1 MKRIVIA
8 DISSIKLNGNN
19 FGHYGKVAIMYK
31 KLFKSN
37 DADVIIAGG
46 PVYSSKTV
54 ESERIDLPYDFE
66 LECAKSKYQRLLMK
80 IGSVINGISLF
91 SKLNDDIV
99 ICQPYSFPSWMI
111 SILFSKRKTDIYL
124 IEYKDERHNRLN
136 KFLYNFAKKRI
147 KGIICPN
154 DVVGKAYGLPYITV
168 PDYIVTERKI
178 RDEQIVYKY
187 DFGMVGIM
195 SLGKDIDDVIQS
207 FANTNY
213 KVIIAGYF
221 NDLQR
226 YERFVSRSTPNIT
239 IINKY
244 LSDEEYDSILKSTKY
259 MLLPYNEKYSA
270 ASSGVIFDILFNG
283 RPLITRDFLN
293 FHFVKEYGV
302 GTLYTESIAEL
313 DYDTLLDDE
322 NVAAT
327 CKKIDAF
334 LEDNYQSGLRL
345 RNYIM
350 GE

>member
-1 MKRIVIA
+1 MKRVVIA
-8 DISSIKLNGNN
+8 DISSIKLNESN
-19 FGHYGKVAIMYK
+19 FGHYGKVASMYK
-31 KLFKSN
+31 KLFKSD
-37 DADVIIAGG
+37 DADVMIAGG
-46 PVYSSKTV
+46 PVYRTRAV

-66 LECAKSKYQRLLMK
+66 LECGKSKFQTFLMK

-91 SKLNDDIV
+91 SKLNNDIV

-111 SILFSKRKTDIYL
+111 SILFAKRITDIYL

-136 KFLYNFAKKRI
+136 KFLYNLVKKRI

-154 DVVGKAYGLPYITV
+154 DVVGKAYDLPYITV

-178 RDEQIVYKY
+178 RDEQIAYKY

-207 FANTNY
+207 FANTKY

-226 YERFVSRSTPNIT
+226 YESFVRRCTPNIT

-244 LSDEEYDSILKSTKY
+244 LSDDEYNCILKSTKY
-259 MLLPYNEKYSA
+259 MLLPYNKKYSA
-270 ASSGVIFDILFNG
+270 ASSGVVFDILFNG

-302 GTLYTESIAEL
+302 GILYTESIAEL
-313 DYDTLLDDE
+313 DHDKLLDDE
-322 NVAAT
+322 NVAVT

-345 RNYIM
+345 RSYIM

>member
-8 DISSIKLNGNN
+8 DISSIRLNENN
-19 FGHYGKVAIMYK
+19 FGHYGKVAMMYK
-31 KLFKSN
+31 KLFESE
-37 DADVIIAGG
+37 DADVMIAGG
-46 PVYSSKTV
+46 PVYRTKAV
-54 ESERIDLPYDFE
+54 ESERIDLPFDFE
-66 LECAKSKYQRLLMK
+66 LKCGKSKFQILLMK
-80 IGSVINGISLF
+80 IGSVINGIILF
-91 SKLNDDIV
+91 SKLKKDVV
-99 ICQPYSFPSWMI
+99 ICQPYSFPSWMT
-111 SILFSKRKTDIYL
+111 SILFAKRTTDIYL

-136 KFLYNFAKKRI
+136 KILYNLAKKKI

-154 DVVGKAYGLPYITV
+154 DVVGKAYDLHYITV
-168 PDYIVTERKI
+168 PDYIVPERKI
-178 RDEQIVYKY
+178 RDEQIEYKY

-207 FANTNY
+207 FVNTKY

-226 YERFVSRSTPNIT
+226 YESFEKRCTPNIT

-244 LSDEEYDSILKSTKY
+244 LTDEEYNDILKSTKY
-259 MLLPYNEKYSA
+259 MLLPYNKKYSA

-283 RPLITRDFLN
+283 RPLITRDFMN
-293 FHFVKEYGV
+293 FYFVKEYGV
-302 GTLYTESIAEL
+302 GTFYRESIAEL
-313 DYDTLLDDE
+313 DYDKLLDDE

-327 CKKIDAF
+327 CKKIDDF